1 MDNEKII
8 KGFVIQIQDKIKAQG
23 ITIEEAREKISEY
36 LPSEDL
42 QELLNEASLIL
53 MRQKDNIKKGTGVLS
68 ANKEKEFWYYTKE
81 EDIIWQT
88 YKNFLLKDKKW
99 ESENVEQLDM
109 ETSSVMNEIINP
121 RLRENKRIQGLVL
134 GYVQSGKT
142 SNMAGVI
149 AKAADSGYKFV
160 IVFAG
165 LTDALRKQTQ
175 IRIQNDITNR
185 TKERWYWLTD
195 ENNDYIPTPQS
206 LPRLETN
213 VTKIC
218 VVKKNVMIL
227 ERLLGKIN
235 ELSDSR
241 ILDMKTL
248 IIDDECDQA
257 SLNTKENKDIAG
269 DISGTNKRIKQMLQK
284 LKIRSYIGYT
294 ATPNAPFLTNPQSAD
309 GTQSLFPSDFIIP
322 LKEPQNYF
330 GVNKLFYSESESDEE
345 IDLPYIKRI
354 KDIEIPKLRPSSQ
367 KDRFNFIPELTN
379 SLSCACDY
387 YLLSLAARA
396 SRGLSEKHC
405 CMMIHTSRYTEVHD
419 SYLPLIKG
427 KWLKILLAD
436 LRENKLST
444 FERLEKL
451 WEKETKRLSL
461 DQRSKLNC
469 PNNHETFSEIKK
481 YLLDEAESIKVLREN
496 SNNENEEDRLDFEK
510 KRVHAIVIGGDVL
523 SRGLTVEGLVCSFFL
538 RESKNDD
545 TLMQMG
551 RWFGYRKG
559 YEDLPRIWMPYD
571 VEYDFGKFVE
581 KDEYM
586 RRRIISMREQ
596 GLTPRE
602 FPPEVAISKGR
613 NPAAKNKI
621 AKNVMS
627 SNNSF
632 YDEEKYTLRFPLD
645 QEFHKKNKSYIE
657 TLIDRLSEESGK
669 HFEKIN
675 DCNVIKNVSYKP
687 ILDFIY
693 NFQFA
698 EEETF
703 SGAAEFIK
711 NEIEKEDEDSLK
723 NWNFGIMQGKG
734 EGKIDLSFLKGIKP
748 CIRNKIEE
756 NEELKN
762 KQIYIK
768 ALTGS
773 TDLLIDVNREDFWK
787 WKDQENQSGISERE
801 LARQYRRKI
810 YGNRPLLI
818 IYPISKNSK
827 PNPNKKSDRLALFD
841 NLDIEYE
848 KHDIFGLLI
857 AFPRSPRRTFTVQKA
872 LKIC

>member
-42 QELLNEASLIL
+42 QELLNEASLVL

-68 ANKEKEFWYYTKE
+68 ANKEKEFWFSTKE
-81 EDIIWQT
+81 DDIIWQK
-88 YKNFLLKDKKW
+88 YKNFLLENKNW
-99 ESENVEQLDM
+99 ERENVDQLDM
-109 ETSSVMNEIINP
+109 ETTAVMNEIINP
-121 RLRENKRIQGLVL
+121 RLKVNKRIQGLVL

-149 AKAADSGYKFV
+149 SKAADSGYRF
-160 IVFAG
+160 IIIFAG
-165 LTDALRKQTQ
+165 LTDALRRQTQ
-175 IRIQNDITNR
+175 IRIENDITKR
-185 TKERWYWLTD
+185 TKERWHWLTD
-195 ENNDYIPTPQS
+195 QNNDYIPTPQS
-206 LPRLETN
+206 LPNNKTTVTN
-213 VTKIC
+213 IC

-227 ERLLGKIN
+227 DNLLGKIK
-235 ELSDSR
+235 ELTDSR
-241 ILDMKTL
+241 ILDMSTL

-269 DISGTNKRIKQMLQK
+269 DISGTNKRIKEMLEK
-284 LKIRSYIGYT
+284 LKVRSYIGYT

-330 GVNKLFYSESESDEE
+330 GVNKLFYSENESDEE

-354 KDIEIPKLRPSSQ
+354 KDVEITKLRPSSY
-367 KDRFNFIPELTN
+367 KNRFNFIPELTK
-379 SLSCACDY
+379 SLNTACDY
-387 YLLSLAARA
+387 YLLCLAARA
-396 SRGLSEKHC
+396 CRGLSEKHC

-419 SYLPLIKG
+419 SYLRLIKN
-427 KWLKILLAD
+427 KWLKTLLVD
-436 LRENKLST
+436 LKENKLNT
-444 FERLEKL
+444 FERLERL
-451 WEKETKRLSL
+451 WEKESKRLSL

-469 PNNHETFSEIKK
+469 PKNCETFSEIKK
-481 YLLDEAESIKVLREN
+481 HLLNEAESIKVLREN
-496 SNNENEEDRLDFEK
+496 SNNENEEDRLDFERK
-510 KRVHAIVIGGDVL
+510 SVHAIVIGGDVL

-581 KDEYM
+581 KDAYM
-586 RRRIISMREQ
+586 RRRIISMNEQ
-596 GLTPRE
+596 GLTPSE

-621 AKNVMS
+621 SKNIMS

-645 QEFHKKNKSYIE
+645 QEFHKKNKAYIE
-657 TLIDRLSEESGK
+657 NLIDRLSEESGK
-669 HFEKIN
+669 NFEKIN
-675 DCNVIKNVSYKP
+675 DYHVIRNVSYEP

-711 NEIEKEDEDSLK
+711 NEIEKENEDSLK
-723 NWNFGIMQGKG
+723 TWNLGIMQGKG
-734 EGKIDLSFLKGIKP
+734 EGTIDLSFLRGIKP

-773 TDLLIDVNREDFWK
+773 SDLLIDVNKEDFRK
-787 WKDQENQSGISERE
+787 WKDEENFNGISERE
-801 LARQYRRKI
+801 LARQFRRKI

-827 PNPNKKSDRLALFD
+827 PNETSDRLALFD

-857 AFPRSPRRTFTVQKA
+857 AFPRSPRRTFTIQKA